1 MILLSDALRIV
12 DDGRVNVTGIKCV
25 KVGFA
30 TRQRPFVK
38 EARLPL
44 WVNMRPPSVFA
55 ARQLSTQFRTLSTC
69 QYGPVISG
77 YHQSMGQSRRAM
89 STIPWDREGI
99 PGVSLH
105 GNDPAAL
112 PAAIGRVAFETL
124 QASGTRKAEHRI
136 RAAEKS
142 FQAAH
147 SKRPARG
154 RRAKRTLP
162 LGTPFLENWP

>member
-1 MILLSDALRIV
+1 MGSSSPGPRRKAPTRSRRNAEMLPANLAGSLSEEDNLRLSP
-12 DDGRVNVTGIKCV
+12 VN
-25 KVGFA
+25 
-30 TRQRPFVK
+30 
-38 EARLPL
+38 
-44 WVNMRPPSVFA
+44 
-55 ARQLSTQFRTLSTC
+55 
-69 QYGPVISG
+69 
-77 YHQSMGQSRRAM
+77 GQSRRAM